1 MLFYFLEKSMKTLY
15 SKTRALAV
23 SSAIFFGM
31 LGVASSQNIRTDQ
44 IISLQNYT
52 APQYTI
58 KFGASTA
65 LNTNYTFYLPA
76 APPTTLNQTL
86 IVTSMNAPTSTYTLG
101 WGTPAGTGWYTSGN
115 SLVNSSTEFLGTTDT
130 AQLNLRANNLRV
142 MNYRPATTVG
152 AGPTLI
158 GGYASNSVA
167 STYNGATIG
176 GGGKSGAVNTITG
189 DYGTIGG
196 GSGNTAGIKSVIP
209 GGVNLKIGDYS
220 FGFSSD
226 NGTTV
231 TDVSGMSNIA
241 YFGNTN
247 MVIGNV
253 DNSAR
258 EVRFYEPN
266 SSLTYSGAS
275 YTSFKAGSMS
285 SNVSYVLPTAQGAS
299 NTYLTNDGSG
309 NLSWTSPGAS
319 GVCYSVVTES
329 AYSGTQNNVNLT
341 NINNNTIFRISSNS
355 GGDDDCYNDNDDD
368 DDDGGNVYLTGIN
381 SSGVCD
387 GKMIILVNVGN
398 YTISLKKDNASSS
411 AANRFSFYKD
421 VALTTKQGITLIYD
435 ATSQR
440 WRMVGRPQ

>member
-1 MLFYFLEKSMKTLY
+1 MKTLY

-23 SSAIFFGM
+23 CGAIFFGL
-31 LGVASSQNIRTDQ
+31 LGVASSQNVRTDQ
-44 IISLQNYT
+44 IIALQNYT
-52 APQYTI
+52 APLYTI

-65 LNTNYTFYLPA
+65 LNTNYTFFLPA

-86 IVTSMNAPTSTYTLG
+86 IVTSMNVPTSTYTLG
-101 WGTPAGTGWYTSGN
+101 WGTPAGPGWNTNGN
-115 SLVNSSTEFLGTTDT
+115 SSVQSGDFLGTSDNNP
-130 AQLNLRANNLRV
+130 LNVRVNNLRV
-142 MNYRPATTVG
+142 MNLRPATSVG
-152 AGPTLI
+152 AGPTII
-158 GGYASNSVA
+158 GGFASNSVDA
-167 STYNGATIG
+167 GYNGATISG
-176 GGGKSGAVNTITG
+176 GGQNGAINTVTG

-196 GSGNTAGIKSVIP
+196 GSGNSAGIKSAIP
-209 GGVNLKIGDYS
+209 GGVNLKIGNYS

-226 NGTTV
+226 NGATV
-231 TDVSGMSNIA
+231 TDVSGMNNIA

-258 EVRFYEPN
+258 EIRFFEPN
-266 SSLTYSGAS
+266 SSSTYSGAN

-285 SNVSYVLPTAQGAS
+285 SNVSYVLPTAQGGS

-309 NLSWTSPGAS
+309 NLSWTNSSSS

-329 AYSGTQNNVNLT
+329 AFGGTQNNLNLT
-341 NINNNTIFRISSNS
+341 NINNNTIFRISSNN

-368 DDDGGNVYLTGIN
+368 DDDGGNVYVTGIN

-398 YTISLKKDNASSS
+398 YTISLKKDNTGSS